1 LKIIPLSGEIFWI
14 KSPLSSG
21 TDVLTCL
28 DSVLLLVG
36 DWHPEI
42 NRMKTDAK
50 ARVICFIA
58 VGSVSGHKYSK
69 EVF

>member
-1 LKIIPLSGEIFWI
+1 VF
-14 KSPLSSG
+14 
-21 TDVLTCL
+21 
-28 DSVLLLVG
+28 LLVV

-50 ARVICFIA
+50 ARGISFIV

>member
-1 LKIIPLSGEIFWI
+1 M

-21 TDVLTCL
+21 TEVECSC
-28 DSVLLLVG
+28 DSVVLFFG
-36 DWHPEI
+36 DWQAVI
-42 NRMKTDAK
+42 YRIKTDAN
-50 ARVICFIA
+50 ARGISFIA